1 MVKIGFVGDF
11 CPIGRTEYLN
21 SKDLIEKAYGKILPY
36 FESNDFNLINLECPL
51 TTVNSKIVKTG
62 PHIKAKPSAVEILN
76 YFKCKLVTTA
86 NNHFMDFGTDGQQQ
100 TYSILKENGI
110 EWIGSGNNL
119 EEAADYKLVKFSN
132 INIGFFNMTETE
144 WTTTSGDEPG
154 CNPLDLTKAILTI
167 QKAKANGA
175 DKVIAIIHGGHE
187 HYPYP
192 SPRMKNQY
200 RFMIDAGADAV
211 VSHHSHI
218 VSGYEV
224 YRDCPIFYG
233 IGNFIFDWPDTRNQ
247 PWNIGMFLNLLVE
260 PNQPIKFSFSLFR
273 QNDSEVGVFPLNL
286 NENTE
291 LEKNLLE
298 INNVIASDIKLKAQ
312 FYSYCEMH
320 KSIMLQRLQPYSSRI
335 GTALFRKGLLPAL
348 MGASKRKMIKAIVQC
363 EAHRDVLLNVLKK
376 NS

>member
-1 MVKIGFVGDF
+1 
-11 CPIGRTEYLN
+11 
-21 SKDLIEKAYGKILPY
+21 
-36 FESNDFNLINLECPL
+36 
-51 TTVNSKIVKTG
+51 

-119 EEAADYKLVKFSN
+119 EEAANYKLIKFSN

-200 RFMIDAGADAV
+200 RFMIDAGAD
-211 VSHHSHI
+211 
-218 VSGYEV
+218 
-224 YRDCPIFYG
+224 
-233 IGNFIFDWPDTRNQ
+233 
-247 PWNIGMFLNLLVE
+247 
-260 PNQPIKFSFSLFR
+260 
-273 QNDSEVGVFPLNL
+273 
-286 NENTE
+286 
-291 LEKNLLE
+291 
-298 INNVIASDIKLKAQ
+298 
-312 FYSYCEMH
+312 
-320 KSIMLQRLQPYSSRI
+320 
-335 GTALFRKGLLPAL
+335 
-348 MGASKRKMIKAIVQC
+348 
-363 EAHRDVLLNVLKK
+363 
-376 NS
+376 